1 MVGWCWIYKELKLLR
16 LLHMGF
22 LILYLYNRFVLNT
35 VLELHLLCVHFMPT
49 ASAPCLVHI
58 LTQSLAPPIEYLICA
73 KPCHLYFI
81 LIIYHYL
88 MGLPRWPSGK
98 GSACQCRR
106 RGFDPWVGTIPC
118 RRKWLPTTVF
128 PTGKSYGQRSL
139 AGYSPWGLKEL
150 DMTEQLS

>member
-1 MVGWCWIYKELKLLR
+1 
-16 LLHMGF
+16 MGF

-106 RGFDPWVGTIPC
+106 RGFDPWVRKIPW
-118 RRKWLPTTVF
+118 RKKWQPTPVFLQGNSMGREAGQATVH
-128 PTGKSYGQRSL
+128 GV
-139 AGYSPWGLKEL
+139 AKEL
-150 DMTEQLS
+150 DMT

>member
-1 MVGWCWIYKELKLLR
+1 
-16 LLHMGF
+16 MGF

-106 RGFDPWVGTIPC
+106 HRRCGLDCWVMKNLW
-118 RRKWLPTTVF
+118 RKKWQPTTVF
-128 PTGKSYGQRSL
+128 LTGKSHRQKSL
-139 AGYSPWGLKEL
+139 AGCSLWGSKES
-150 DMTEQLS
+150 DMTEHTHLK